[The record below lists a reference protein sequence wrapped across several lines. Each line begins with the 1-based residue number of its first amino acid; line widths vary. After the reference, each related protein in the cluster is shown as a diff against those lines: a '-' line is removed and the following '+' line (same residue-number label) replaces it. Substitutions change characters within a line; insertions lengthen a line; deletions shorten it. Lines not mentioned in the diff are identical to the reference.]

1 MKNTYY
7 VTQREVYAY
16 FASPIAYVIMAVF
29 LVFSGIFFFSYA
41 SSQGTDAN
49 TAMRSWFSVLGFFM
63 LFFGSILTTRLIA
76 EEQKS
81 GTLELLFTSPV
92 RNWEVV
98 LGKWLASMVLFA
110 ILLLLTLYYVILL
123 LILGGKLD
131 YGQLAAGYIGLFLE
145 GGVFFAIGLFAS
157 ALTFNQVIAAVVALV
172 ICLIFYILGP
182 LVVQPG
188 TTDWLASA
196 LNFITLQSHMQTFS
210 QGVLDLR
217 DIIYFG
223 SLIALFLYGTG
234 QSITTRRAA

>member
-41 SSQGTDAN
+41 SSPGNDAN
-49 TAMRSWFSVLGFFM
+49 NVMRSWFSVLGFFM

-98 LGKWLASMVLFA
+98 LGKWLASMVLFT

-123 LILGGKLD
+123 LILGGKID
-131 YGQLAAGYIGLFLE
+131 FGQLAAGYVGLLLE

-188 TTDWLASA
+188 TTDWLAST

-223 SLIALFLYGTG
+223 SLITLFLYGTG